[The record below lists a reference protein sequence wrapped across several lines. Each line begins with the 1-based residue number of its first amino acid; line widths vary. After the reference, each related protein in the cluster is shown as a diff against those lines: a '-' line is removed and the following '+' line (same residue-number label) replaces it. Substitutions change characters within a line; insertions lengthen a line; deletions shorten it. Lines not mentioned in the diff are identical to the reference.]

1 MSILP
6 PDHPAQ
12 LSVNRRS
19 LQSCL
24 GKMFSIPQSY
34 REFFKRNS
42 LTILTIL
49 SVITSIA
56 TGVLIREF
64 QPDFNGTF
72 TPRVLATVKFVGDLF
87 LQMLR
92 CLILPLIVT
101 SLICAIGN
109 LNAKL
114 NKFIGGYGVLYYM
127 ATTLLAIFLGII
139 MALSIRP
146 GQRYVRDSPND
157 GDTTTS
163 ARTNALENLLD
174 LIRNM
179 FPENPVQA
187 TMEQYKTVLTP
198 PADPLLGGCLI
209 NNERFLIR

>member
-1 MSILP
+1 MVVLCISKEFL
-6 PDHPAQ
+6 
-12 LSVNRRS
+12 RR
-19 LQSCL
+19 
-24 GKMFSIPQSY
+24 
-34 REFFKRNS
+34 NA

-49 SVITSIA
+49 SVVSSIV

-64 QPDFNGTF
+64 HNDFDGTF
-72 TPRVLATVKFVGDLF
+72 TPRVLAAVKFVGDLF

-127 ATTLLAIFLGII
+127 ATTVLAIILGII
-139 MALSIRP
+139 LAVTIRP
-146 GQRYVRDSPND
+146 GQRYVRDSVVDPD
-157 GDTTTS
+157 GGAEK

-187 TMEQYKTVLTP
+187 TMEQYKTVLKP
-198 PADPLLGGCLI
+198 PADPLLG
-209 NNERFLIR
+209 E